1 MCQKH
6 DRPPTNSTHPVVQY
20 SIKCFFPLV
29 PYAISYDMVFPALL
43 ICSSKLLWEL
53 RQDAAACLGLLCTVL
68 SYEAE
73 RIFKW
78 LFLKLTSSS
87 RDEVK
92 LLYLVA
98 AQRALEA
105 AGERKAFSQVMQVTT
120 HRSFC
125 RFLYYSGLG
134 HYWLVPR
141 PGSWIVFLDSVYVC
155 FSS

>member
-1 MCQKH
+1 MLS
-6 DRPPTNSTHPVVQY
+6 DVV
-20 SIKCFFPLV
+20 SLLV
-29 PYAISYDMVFPALL
+29 LL
-43 ICSSKLLWEL
+43 MCSSKLLWEL

-105 AGERKAFSQVMQVTT
+105 AGERKAFSHVMQVTT
-120 HRSFC
+120 HRSC
-125 RFLYYSGLG
+125 S
-134 HYWLVPR
+134 
-141 PGSWIVFLDSVYVC
+141 
-155 FSS
+155 

>member
-1 MCQKH
+1 M
-6 DRPPTNSTHPVVQY
+6 VVNMSKLMY
-20 SIKCFFPLV
+20 LHSLLLKAWSLLSNVVSVLV
-29 PYAISYDMVFPALL
+29 LM
-43 ICSSKLLWEL
+43 CSSKLLWEL

-78 LFLKLTSSS
+78 LFLKFTSSG

-105 AGERKAFSQVMQVTT
+105 AGERKAFSHVMQVTRP
-120 HRSFC
+120 RS
-125 RFLYYSGLG
+125 
-134 HYWLVPR
+134 
-141 PGSWIVFLDSVYVC
+141 PG
-155 FSS
+155 